1 MNPTRRRRQR
11 RNSAS
16 FSLEAN
22 QAATPIVRLWL
33 LRMLVPLGAHSKIM
47 WRNYLDT
54 EVVVTIARALE
65 LEHWIEQEEND
76 AFDRKSAL
84 RELTKLHRAAE
95 KELKN
100 ARVSDC
106 LANNIKRIA
115 RLAKLSETD
124 CRLLEFATLLH
135 VEPSLEKATEAL
147 DELSSR
153 DVVRFLS
160 ALLALPQAEIRS
172 SLGKDGALTKAG
184 LVRLGRSGWRSDL
197 KSKLELLSE
206 SFVDEV
212 VSTDSDPM
220 DLLRG
225 MVSLSPPPQ
234 LTMDD
239 YPHLE
244 AELSVLRPYL
254 KKSLATGRAGVNIL
268 LYGPPGTGKTQLTR
282 VLAQWLDCELFQVA
296 TEDEDGDSIG
306 GSKRLRAMQT
316 AQSFFAQRKPLIVF
330 DEAEDGNDVMG
341 GAKGW
346 LHSILEENPVPAFWL
361 ANSILFDDN
370 APIRRFDFCIEL
382 PVPPKRQRKRIL
394 RQVCPDSLADRTV
407 ARLAESEQ
415 LAPAV
420 AARAAA
426 VVKSIREELGEKGV
440 ASAYEL
446 LLNNTL
452 AAQGHRRIR
461 RHDPNRLPETYDPR
475 FIHANIDVNQL
486 AENLKKTKTGRLCLY
501 GPPGT
506 GKTAYARWLSKQLD
520 LPLLTKR
527 ASDLIDMYV
536 GETEKNIARAFWEA
550 EADGAMLL
558 IDEVDGFLQ
567 DRRKAKRNWEV
578 TAVNEMLTQMEAYPG
593 LFIASTNLMEGLDQA
608 SLRRF
613 DEKIKFDFLGPEQA
627 WGLFKSHCAS
637 LGLALPRKGLK
648 SMVQQVSNLTPG
660 DFAALARRHNFH
672 PITSARA
679 LLHALEHE
687 CGLKESKGRRIG
699 FV

>member
-1 MNPTRRRRQR
+1 MQIIRRRRQR
-11 RNSAS
+11 RSQTS

-33 LRMLVPLGAHSKIM
+33 LRMLVPLGAHKSFHFTSDVK
-47 WRNYLDT
+47 
-54 EVVVTIARALE
+54 TIAHALE
-65 LEHWIEQEEND
+65 LEHWIEQIESDED
-76 AFDRKSAL
+76 ELDRKSAL
-84 RELTKLHRAAE
+84 KELSKLHRAAE

-100 ARVSDC
+100 AKVSDC

-115 RLAKLSETD
+115 RLAKLSEID

-135 VEPSLEKATEAL
+135 VEPSLGKATEHF
-147 DELSSR
+147 DDLSSR
-153 DVVRFLS
+153 DVVCFLS
-160 ALLALPQAEIRS
+160 ALLTLPHAEIRS
-172 SLGKDGALTKAG
+172 SLGKDSALTKAG
-184 LVRLGRSGWRSDL
+184 LVRLDRSGWRSDL
-197 KSKLELLSE
+197 RGKLELLSE
-206 SFVDEV
+206 SFIDEV

-244 AELSVLRPYL
+244 AVLSVLRPYL

-296 TEDEDGDSIG
+296 TEDEDGDPIG
-306 GSKRLRAMQT
+306 GPRRLRAMQT
-316 AQSFFAQRKPLIVF
+316 AQSFFAQRKSLIVF
-330 DEAEDGNDVMG
+330 DEAEDGENVIG
-341 GAKGW
+341 GEKGW

-361 ANSILFDDN
+361 ANSILFFNDN

-382 PVPPKRQRKRIL
+382 PVPPKRQRERIL

-420 AARAAA
+420 ATRAAA
-426 VVKSIREELGEKGV
+426 VVNLVREELGEKGV

-452 AAQGHRRIR
+452 ATQGHRRIR

-475 FIHANIDVNQL
+475 FIHANLDVNQL

-506 GKTAYARWLSKQLD
+506 GKTAYARWLSEQLD
-520 LPLLTKR
+520 LPLLIKR

-550 EADGAMLL
+550 EADSALLL
-558 IDEVDGFLQ
+558 IDEVEGFLQ
-567 DRRKAKRNWEV
+567 DRRKAGHNWEV
-578 TAVNEMLTQMEAYPG
+578 TSVNEMLTQMEAYPG

-613 DEKIKFDFLGPEQA
+613 DEKIKFDFLGSEQA
-627 WGLFKSHCAS
+627 WDLFKSHCAS
-637 LGLALPRKGLK
+637 LGLALPGKGVK
-648 SMVQQVSNLTPG
+648 DMVQRMSNLTPG
-660 DFAALARRHNFH
+660 DFAAIARRHNFH
-672 PITSARA
+672 PITSAQA
-679 LLHALEHE
+679 LLQALEHE
-687 CGLKESKGRRIG
+687 CGLKEGKGRRIG

>member
-1 MNPTRRRRQR
+1 MQIIRRRRQR
-11 RNSAS
+11 RSQTS

-33 LRMLVPLGAHSKIM
+33 LRMLVPLGAHKSFHFTSDVK
-47 WRNYLDT
+47 
-54 EVVVTIARALE
+54 TIAHALE
-65 LEHWIEQEEND
+65 LEHWIEQIESDED
-76 AFDRKSAL
+76 ELDRKSAL
-84 RELTKLHRAAE
+84 KELSKLHRAAE

-100 ARVSDC
+100 AKVSDC

-115 RLAKLSETD
+115 RLAKLSEID

-135 VEPSLEKATEAL
+135 VEPSLGKATEHF
-147 DELSSR
+147 DDLSSR
-153 DVVRFLS
+153 DVVCFLS
-160 ALLALPQAEIRS
+160 ALLTLPHAEIRS
-172 SLGKDGALTKAG
+172 SLGKDSALTKAG
-184 LVRLGRSGWRSDL
+184 LVRLDRSGWRSDL
-197 KSKLELLSE
+197 RGKLELLSE
-206 SFVDEV
+206 SFIDEV

-244 AELSVLRPYL
+244 AVLSVLRPYL

-296 TEDEDGDSIG
+296 TEDEDGDPIG
-306 GSKRLRAMQT
+306 GPRRLRAMQT
-316 AQSFFAQRKPLIVF
+316 AQSFFAQRKSLIVF
-330 DEAEDGNDVMG
+330 DEAEDGENVIG
-341 GAKGW
+341 GEKGW

-361 ANSILFDDN
+361 ANSILFFNDN

-382 PVPPKRQRKRIL
+382 PVPPKRQRERIL

-420 AARAAA
+420 ATRAAA
-426 VVKSIREELGEKGV
+426 VVNLVREELGEKGV

-452 AAQGHRRIR
+452 ATQGHRRIR

-475 FIHANIDVNQL
+475 FIHANLDVNQL

-506 GKTAYARWLSKQLD
+506 GKTAYARWLSEQLD
-520 LPLLTKR
+520 LPLLIKR

-550 EADGAMLL
+550 EADGALLL
-558 IDEVDGFLQ
+558 IDEEIG
-567 DRRKAKRNWEV
+567 
-578 TAVNEMLTQMEAYPG
+578 
-593 LFIASTNLMEGLDQA
+593 
-608 SLRRF
+608 
-613 DEKIKFDFLGPEQA
+613 
-627 WGLFKSHCAS
+627 
-637 LGLALPRKGLK
+637 
-648 SMVQQVSNLTPG
+648 
-660 DFAALARRHNFH
+660 
-672 PITSARA
+672 RA
-679 LLHALEHE
+679 H
-687 CGLKESKGRRIG
+687 
-699 FV
+699 V

>member
-1 MNPTRRRRQR
+1 MQIIRRRRQR
-11 RNSAS
+11 RSQAS

-33 LRMLVPLGAHSKIM
+33 LRMLVPLGAHKSI
-47 WRNYLDT
+47 RFTSDV
-54 EVVVTIARALE
+54 ETIAHALE
-65 LEHWIEQEEND
+65 LEHWIEQQEND
-76 AFDRKSAL
+76 EFDRKTAL
-84 RELTKLHRAAE
+84 KELSKLHRAAE

-100 ARVSDC
+100 AKVSDC

-124 CRLLEFATLLH
+124 CRLLEFTTLLH
-135 VEPSLEKATEAL
+135 VEPSLEKAAAAF
-147 DELSSR
+147 DDLSSR

-160 ALLALPQAEIRS
+160 ALLALPQDEIRS
-172 SLGKDGALTKAG
+172 SLGKDSALTKAG
-184 LVRLGRSGWRSDL
+184 LVRLDRSGWRSDL
-197 KSKLELLSE
+197 RGKLELLSE
-206 SFVDEV
+206 SFIDEV

-244 AELSVLRPYL
+244 AVLSVLRPYL
-254 KKSLATGRAGVNIL
+254 KKSLATGRVGVNIL

-296 TEDEDGDSIG
+296 TENEDGDPIG
-306 GSKRLRAMQT
+306 GPRRLRAMQT
-316 AQSFFAQRKPLIVF
+316 AQSFFAQRKSLIVF
-330 DEAEDGNDVMG
+330 DEAEDGENVIG
-341 GAKGW
+341 GEKGW

-361 ANSILFDDN
+361 ANSILFLNDN

-382 PVPPKRQRKRIL
+382 PVPPKRQRERIL
-394 RQVCPDSLADRTV
+394 RQVCPDSLDDRSV

-420 AARAAA
+420 ATRAAA
-426 VVKSIREELGEKGV
+426 VVNLVREELGEKGV

-452 AAQGHRRIR
+452 ATQGHRRIR

-475 FIHANIDVNQL
+475 FIHANLDVNQL

-506 GKTAYARWLSKQLD
+506 GKTAYARWLSEQLD
-520 LPLLTKR
+520 LPLLIKR

-550 EADGAMLL
+550 EADGALLL
-558 IDEVDGFLQ
+558 IDEVEGFLQ
-567 DRRKAKRNWEV
+567 DRRKAGHNWEV

-627 WGLFKSHCAS
+627 WDLFKSHCAS

-648 SMVQQVSNLTPG
+648 GMVQQVSNLTPG

-672 PITSARA
+672 PISSARA
-679 LLHALEHE
+679 LLQALEHE
-687 CGLKESKGRRIG
+687 CGLKEDKNRRIG

>member
-1 MNPTRRRRQR
+1 MKPIRRQRQR

-22 QAATPIVRLWL
+22 QVAVPIVRLWL

-47 WRNYLDT
+47 GRNYLYT
-54 EVVVTIARALE
+54 EMVETIARALE
-65 LEHWIEQEEND
+65 LEHWIEQEENNE
-76 AFDRKSAL
+76 FDRKSAL
-84 RELTKLHRAAE
+84 KELTKLHRAAE

-100 ARVSDC
+100 AKAPDC

-135 VEPSLEKATEAL
+135 VEPSLEQAAAAF

-160 ALLALPQAEIRS
+160 ALLALPHAEIRS
-172 SLGKDGALTKAG
+172 SLGKDSALTKAG
-184 LVRLGRSGWRSDL
+184 LVRLERSGYRCDL
-197 KSKLELLSE
+197 RGKLELLSE
-206 SFVDEV
+206 SFIDEI

-244 AELSVLRPYL
+244 AVLSVLRPYL
-254 KKSLATGRAGVNIL
+254 EKSLATGRAGVNIL

-296 TEDEDGDSIG
+296 TEDEEGDPIR
-306 GSKRLRAMQT
+306 GSKRLRALQT
-316 AQSFFAQRKPLIVF
+316 AQSFFAQRKSLVVL

-346 LHSILEENPVPAFWL
+346 LHSILEENPAPAFWL
-361 ANSILFDDN
+361 ANSILFEDN

-394 RQVCPDSLADRTV
+394 RQVCPDSLADRSV

-426 VVKSIREELGEKGV
+426 VVNLVREELGEKGV

-461 RHDPNRLPETYDPR
+461 QHDPNRLPETYDPR

-486 AENLKKTKTGRLCLY
+486 AENLKKTKTGRLCLH
-501 GPPGT
+501 GPSGA
-506 GKTAYARWLSKQLD
+506 GKTAYARWLSEQLD
-520 LPLLTKR
+520 LPLLIER
-527 ASDLIDMYV
+527 ASDLIDKHA
-536 GETEKNIARAFWEA
+536 GETEKNIARAFWKA
-550 EADGAMLL
+550 EADGALLL
-558 IDEVDGFLQ
+558 IDEVEGFLQ
-567 DRRKAKRNWEV
+567 DRRKAKHGWEV
-578 TAVNEMLTQMEAYPG
+578 TSVNEMLTQMEAYPG

-613 DEKIKFDFLGPEQA
+613 DEKIKFDFLLPEQA
-627 WGLFKSHCAS
+627 WDLFKSHCAS
-637 LGLALPRKGLK
+637 LGLALPRKDLK
-648 SMVQQVSNLTPG
+648 GMVQQVSNLTPG
-660 DFAALARRHNFH
+660 NFATLARQHNFH
-672 PITSARA
+672 PITSPRA
-679 LLHALEHE
+679 LLQALEHE
-687 CGLKESKGRRIG
+687 CGLKEGKGRRIG

>member
-1 MNPTRRRRQR
+1 MNPIRRRRQR
-11 RNSAS
+11 RNSAT
-16 FSLEAN
+16 FTLEAN
-22 QAATPIVRLWL
+22 QAAAPIVRLWL
-33 LRMLVPLGAHSKIM
+33 LRLLVPLGGHSKIM
-47 WRNYLDT
+47 GHHFMDPLP
-54 EVVVTIARALE
+54 IAQALE
-65 LEHWIEQEEND
+65 LEHWIEQIESDED
-76 AFDRKSAL
+76 KFDRKSAL
-84 RELTKLHRAAE
+84 RELSKLHRAAE

-100 ARVSDC
+100 AKVSDC
-106 LANNIKRIA
+106 FANNIKRIA

-135 VEPSLEKATEAL
+135 DEPFLKEVAEAFG
-147 DELSSR
+147 DLSSR
-153 DVVRFLS
+153 DVVRLLS

-172 SLGKDGALTKAG
+172 SLGKDSALAKAG
-184 LVRLGRSGWRSDL
+184 LVRLRRGYRSDL
-197 KSKLELLSE
+197 DNKLELLSE
-206 SFVDEV
+206 SFIDEV

-296 TEDEDGDSIG
+296 TEDEDGDPIG
-306 GSKRLRAMQT
+306 GPRRLRAMQT
-316 AQSFFAQRKPLIVF
+316 AQSFFAQRKSLIVF
-330 DEAEDGNDVMG
+330 DEAEDGENVIG
-341 GAKGW
+341 GEKGW

-361 ANSILFDDN
+361 ANSILFFDDN

-382 PVPPKRQRKRIL
+382 PVPPKRQRERIL
-394 RQVCPDSLADRTV
+394 RQVCPDSLDDRTV

-420 AARAAA
+420 ATRAAA
-426 VVKSIREELGEKGV
+426 VVNLVREELGEKGV

-452 AAQGHRRIR
+452 ATQRHRRIR

-475 FIHANIDVNQL
+475 FIHANLDVNQL
-486 AENLKKTKTGRLCLY
+486 AEGLKKTKTGRLCLY

-506 GKTAYARWLSKQLD
+506 GKTAYARWLSEQLD
-520 LPLLTKR
+520 LPLLIKR

-550 EADGAMLL
+550 EANGALLL
-558 IDEVDGFLQ
+558 IDEVEGFLQ
-567 DRRKAKRNWEV
+567 DRRKAGHGWEV
-578 TAVNEMLTQMEAYPG
+578 TSVNEMLTQMEAYPG

-627 WGLFKSHCAS
+627 WGLFKNHCAS
-637 LGLALPRKGLK
+637 LGLALPRKDLK
-648 SMVQQVSNLTPG
+648 GMVQQVSNLTPG
-660 DFAALARRHNFH
+660 DFAALARRHTFH

-679 LLHALEHE
+679 LLQALEQE
-687 CGLKESKGRRIG
+687 CGLKEDKNRRIG

>member
-11 RNSAS
+11 RNSAT
-16 FSLEAN
+16 FTLEAN
-22 QAATPIVRLWL
+22 QAAAPIVRLWL
-33 LRMLVPLGAHSKIM
+33 LRLLVPLGAHSKIM
-47 WRNYLDT
+47 GRNYLDT

-84 RELTKLHRAAE
+84 RELSKLHRAAE

-147 DELSSR
+147 NELSSR

-184 LVRLGRSGWRSDL
+184 LVRLERSGWRSDL

-296 TEDEDGDSIG
+296 TEDEDGDPIG

-330 DEAEDGNDVMG
+330 DEAEDGNDVIG

-361 ANSILFDDN
+361 TNSILFDDN

-426 VVKSIREELGEKGV
+426 VVKSIREELGEKGA

-486 AENLKKTKTGRLCLY
+486 AENLKKIKTGRLCLY

-506 GKTAYARWLSKQLD
+506 GKTAYARWLSEQLD

-536 GETEKNIARAFWEA
+536 GETEKNIVRAFWEA

-679 LLHALEHE
+679 LLQALEHE

>member
-1 MNPTRRRRQR
+1 MNPIRRQR
-11 RNSAS
+11 QRINSAS

-33 LRMLVPLGAHSKIM
+33 LRMLVPLGAHKSI
-47 WRNYLDT
+47 RFASDAA
-54 EVVVTIARALE
+54 TIAHALE

-76 AFDRKSAL
+76 EFDRKSAL
-84 RELTKLHRAAE
+84 KELSKLHRAAE

-100 ARVSDC
+100 AKVSGC

-115 RLAKLSETD
+115 RVAKLSDID

-135 VEPSLEKATEAL
+135 AEPSLEKAAATF

-160 ALLALPQAEIRS
+160 ALLALPPAEIRS
-172 SLGKDGALTKAG
+172 SLGKDSALAKAG
-184 LVRLGRSGWRSDL
+184 LVTLDRSGWRCDL

-206 SFVDEV
+206 SFIDKV
-212 VSTDSDPM
+212 VSIDSDPM

-234 LTMDD
+234 LAMDD

-282 VLAQWLDCELFQVA
+282 VLAQWLNCELFQVA
-296 TEDEDGDSIG
+296 TEDENGDPVG
-306 GSKRLRAMQT
+306 GSQRLRAMQM
-316 AQSFFAQRKPLIVF
+316 AQSFFAQRKSLIVL
-330 DEAEDGNDVMG
+330 DEAEDGNGVID

-361 ANSILFDDN
+361 ANSILFRDN
-370 APIRRFDFCIEL
+370 APIRRYDFCIEL
-382 PVPPKRQRKRIL
+382 PVPPKQQRKRIL
-394 RQVCPDSLADRTV
+394 RQICPGSLTDRSV

-426 VVKSIREELGEKGV
+426 VVNLVHEELGDKGA

-452 AAQGHRRIR
+452 AAQGHQRIR
-461 RHDPNRLPETYDPR
+461 QHDPNRLPETYDPR

-506 GKTAYARWLSKQLD
+506 GKTAYARWLSEQLD
-520 LPLLTKR
+520 LPLLIKR
-527 ASDLIDMYV
+527 ASDLIDRFY
-536 GETEKNIARAFWEA
+536 GEIEKNIARAFREA
-550 EADGAMLL
+550 EADGALLL
-558 IDEVDGFLQ
+558 IDEVESFLQ
-567 DRRKAKRNWEV
+567 DRRKAKHGWEV
-578 TAVNEMLTQMEAYPG
+578 TSVNEMLTQMEAYPG

-637 LGLALPRKGLK
+637 LGLELPRKGLK
-648 SMVQQVSNLTPG
+648 SMVQRVSNLTPG

-672 PITSARA
+672 PITSAQA
-679 LLHALEHE
+679 LLQALEHE
-687 CGLKESKGRRIG
+687 CGLKEGKGRRIG

>member
-1 MNPTRRRRQR
+1 MQIIRRRRQR
-11 RNSAS
+11 RSQAS

-33 LRMLVPLGAHSKIM
+33 LRMLVPLGARKSIHFTS
-47 WRNYLDT
+47 DV
-54 EVVVTIARALE
+54 ETIAHALE
-65 LEHWIEQEEND
+65 LEHWIEQQEND
-76 AFDRKSAL
+76 EFDRKSAL
-84 RELTKLHRAAE
+84 RELSKLHRAAE

-100 ARVSDC
+100 AKVSDC

-124 CRLLEFATLLH
+124 CRLLEFTTLLH
-135 VEPSLEKATEAL
+135 VEPSLEKAAAAF
-147 DELSSR
+147 DDLSSR

-160 ALLALPQAEIRS
+160 ALLTLPQDEIRS
-172 SLGKDGALTKAG
+172 SLGKDSALTKAG
-184 LVRLGRSGWRSDL
+184 LVRLDRSGWRSDL
-197 KSKLELLSE
+197 RGKLELLSE
-206 SFVDEV
+206 SFIDEV

-254 KKSLATGRAGVNIL
+254 KKSLATGRVGVNIL

-296 TEDEDGDSIG
+296 TENEDGDPIG
-306 GSKRLRAMQT
+306 GPRRLRAMQT
-316 AQSFFAQRKPLIVF
+316 AQSFFAQRKSLIVF
-330 DEAEDGNDVMG
+330 DEAEDGENVIG
-341 GAKGW
+341 GEKGW

-361 ANSILFDDN
+361 ANSILFFNDN

-394 RQVCPDSLADRTV
+394 RQVCPDSLDDRSV

-420 AARAAA
+420 ATRAAA
-426 VVKSIREELGEKGV
+426 VVNLVREELGEKGV

-452 AAQGHRRIR
+452 ATQGYRRIR

-475 FIHANIDVNQL
+475 FIHANLDVNQL
-486 AENLKKTKTGRLCLY
+486 AGNLKKTKTGRLCLY

-506 GKTAYARWLSKQLD
+506 GKTAYARWLSEQLD
-520 LPLLTKR
+520 LPLLIKR

-550 EADGAMLL
+550 EADGALLL
-558 IDEVDGFLQ
+558 IDEVEGFLQ
-567 DRRKAKRNWEV
+567 DRRKAGHNWEV
-578 TAVNEMLTQMEAYPG
+578 TLVNEMLTQMEAYPG

-627 WGLFKSHCAS
+627 WDLFKNHCAS
-637 LGLALPRKGLK
+637 LGLALPRKDLK
-648 SMVQQVSNLTPG
+648 GMVQQVSNLTPG
-660 DFAALARRHNFH
+660 DFAALARRHTFH

-679 LLHALEHE
+679 LLQALEHE
-687 CGLKESKGRRIG
+687 CGLKEGKGRRIG

>member
-1 MNPTRRRRQR
+1 MQIIRRRRQR
-11 RNSAS
+11 RSQAS
-16 FSLEAN
+16 FTLEAN

-33 LRMLVPLGAHSKIM
+33 LRMLVPLGAHKSIHFTS
-47 WRNYLDT
+47 DV
-54 EVVVTIARALE
+54 ETIAHALE
-65 LEHWIEQEEND
+65 MEHWIEQQEND
-76 AFDRKSAL
+76 EFDRKSAL
-84 RELTKLHRAAE
+84 KELTKLYRAAE

-100 ARVSDC
+100 AKVSDC

-135 VEPSLEKATEAL
+135 VEPSLGKATEAF

-153 DVVRFLS
+153 DVVCFLS
-160 ALLALPQAEIRS
+160 ALLALPQDEIRS

-184 LVRLGRSGWRSDL
+184 LVRLERSRWRSGLRD
-197 KSKLELLSE
+197 KLDLLSE

-212 VSTDSDPM
+212 VSIDSDPM

-244 AELSVLRPYL
+244 AVLSVLRPYL

-296 TEDEDGDSIG
+296 TEDEDGDPIR

-316 AQSFFAQRKPLIVF
+316 AQSFFAQRKSLIVF
-330 DEAEDGNDVMG
+330 DEAEDGENVIG
-341 GAKGW
+341 GEKGW

-361 ANSILFDDN
+361 ANSILFLNDN

-382 PVPPKRQRKRIL
+382 PVPPKGQRQRIL
-394 RQVCPDSLADRTV
+394 RQVCPDSLDDQSV

-420 AARAAA
+420 ATRAAA
-426 VVKSIREELGEKGV
+426 VVNLVREELGEKGV

-452 AAQGHRRIR
+452 ATQGYRRIR

-475 FIHANIDVNQL
+475 FIHANLDVNQL

-506 GKTAYARWLSKQLD
+506 GKTAYARWLSEQLD
-520 LPLLTKR
+520 LPLLIKR

-550 EADGAMLL
+550 EADGTLLL
-558 IDEVDGFLQ
+558 IDEVEGFLQ
-567 DRRKAKRNWEV
+567 DRRKAGHNWEV

-613 DEKIKFDFLGPEQA
+613 DEKIKFGFLGPEQA
-627 WGLFKSHCAS
+627 WELFKIHCAS

-648 SMVQQVSNLTPG
+648 GMVQQVSNLTPG
-660 DFAALARRHNFH
+660 DFAAIARRHNFH
-672 PITSARA
+672 PITSPQT
-679 LLHALEHE
+679 LLQALEHE
-687 CGLKESKGRRIG
+687 CGLKEGKGRRIG

>member
-1 MNPTRRRRQR
+1 MNPNRRLRRRRR
-11 RNSAS
+11 RRSPAS
-16 FSLEAN
+16 LSLEAN
-22 QAATPIVRLWL
+22 QAAPPIVRLWL
-33 LRMLVPLGAHSKIM
+33 LRMLVPLGAHKNIDYDYAS
-47 WRNYLDT
+47 DA
-54 EVVVTIARALE
+54 ETIAHALE
-65 LEHWIEQEEND
+65 LKHWIEQEEND
-76 AFDRKSAL
+76 EFDRKSAL
-84 RELTKLHRAAE
+84 KELTKLHRAAE

-100 ARVSDC
+100 AKVLGP
-106 LANNIKRIA
+106 LANNIKRVA
-115 RLAKLSETD
+115 RLAKLSDID
-124 CRLLEFATLLH
+124 CRILEFATLLH
-135 VEPSLEKATEAL
+135 ADPSLEKAAEAFDDL
-147 DELSSR
+147 LSR
-153 DVVRFLS
+153 DVVRILS
-160 ALLALPQAEIRS
+160 ALLALPQDEIRS
-172 SLGKDGALTKAG
+172 SLGKDSALAKSG
-184 LVRLGRSGWRSDL
+184 LVRLERSGYRNNL

-206 SFVDEV
+206 GFIDEI

-234 LTMDD
+234 LAMDD

-296 TEDEDGDSIG
+296 TEDEDGDPVT
-306 GSKRLRAMQT
+306 GSKRLRALQT
-316 AQSFFAQRKPLIVF
+316 AQGFFAQRKSLIVL
-330 DEAEDGNDVMG
+330 DEAEDGEDVIV

-361 ANSILFDDN
+361 ANSILFSDD

-382 PVPPKRQRKRIL
+382 SVPPKRQRKRIL
-394 RQVCPDSLADRTV
+394 RQVCPDSLDDRSV

-426 VVKSIREELGEKGV
+426 VVKSIREELGEKGA

-452 AAQGHRRIR
+452 TAQGHQRIR
-461 RHDPNRLPETYDPR
+461 LHDPNQLPEIYDPR
-475 FIHANIDVNQL
+475 FIHTNIDVNQL

-506 GKTAYARWLSKQLD
+506 GKTAYARWLSEQLD
-520 LPLLTKR
+520 LPLLIKR
-527 ASDLIDMYV
+527 ASDLIAMFV
-536 GETEKNIARAFWEA
+536 GMTEKNIARAFREA
-550 EADGAMLL
+550 EADGALLL

-567 DRRKAKRNWEV
+567 DRRKAKHGWEV

-613 DEKIKFDFLGPEQA
+613 DEKIRFDFLGPEQA

-637 LGLALPRKGLK
+637 LGLAQPRNGMKG
-648 SMVQQVSNLTPG
+648 MVQRMSNLTPG
-660 DFAALARRHNFH
+660 DFAALSRRHNFH
-672 PITSARA
+672 PITSARD
-679 LLHALEHE
+679 LLQALEHE
-687 CGLKESKGRRIG
+687 CDLKEGKGRRIG

>member
-1 MNPTRRRRQR
+1 MNPIRRRRR
-11 RNSAS
+11 RRSQAS

-22 QAATPIVRLWL
+22 QAAPPIVRLWL
-33 LRMLVPLGAHSKIM
+33 LRLLVPLGAHNKIM
-47 WRNYLDT
+47 ERRYLST
-54 EVVVTIARALE
+54 AGETIARALE
-65 LEHWIEQEEND
+65 LEHWIEQEEKD
-76 AFDRKSAL
+76 EFDKKSAL
-84 RELTKLHRAAE
+84 KELTKLHRTAE
-95 KELKN
+95 KELKK
-100 ARVSDC
+100 AKVSDC

-124 CRLLEFATLLH
+124 CRLLEFATLLQA
-135 VEPSLEKATEAL
+135 EPSLEKAAEAL
-147 DELSSR
+147 DDLSSR
-153 DVVRFLS
+153 DVVRLLS
-160 ALLALPQAEIRS
+160 ALLALPQDEIRS
-172 SLGKDGALTKAG
+172 SLGKDSALTKAG
-184 LVRLGRSGWRSDL
+184 LVRLERSGWRNDM
-197 KSKLELLSE
+197 KSKLELLSK

-306 GSKRLRAMQT
+306 GSRRLRAMQT
-316 AQSFFAQRKPLIVF
+316 AQSFFAQRKSLIVL

-346 LHSILEENPVPAFWL
+346 LHSILEENPAPAFWL
-361 ANSILFDDN
+361 ANSILFRDN

-394 RQVCPDSLADRTV
+394 RQVCPDSLDDRSV

-426 VVKSIREELGEKGV
+426 VVNLVREELGEKGA

-461 RHDPNRLPETYDPR
+461 QHDPNRLPETYDPR

-501 GPPGT
+501 GPSGA
-506 GKTAYARWLSKQLD
+506 GKTAYARWLSEQLD
-520 LPLLTKR
+520 LPLLIER
-527 ASDLIDMYV
+527 ASDLIDKHA
-536 GETEKNIARAFWEA
+536 GETEKNIARAFWKA
-550 EADGAMLL
+550 EADGALLL
-558 IDEVDGFLQ
+558 IDEVEGFLQ
-567 DRRKAKRNWEV
+567 DRRKAKHSWEV
-578 TAVNEMLTQMEAYPG
+578 TSVNEMLTQMEAYPG

-613 DEKIKFDFLGPEQA
+613 DEKIKFDFLLPEQA
-627 WGLFKSHCAS
+627 WDLFKSHCAS
-637 LGLALPRKGLK
+637 LGLALPRKDLK
-648 SMVQQVSNLTPG
+648 GMVQQVSNLTPG
-660 DFAALARRHNFH
+660 NFATLARQHNFH
-672 PITSARA
+672 PITSPRA
-679 LLHALEHE
+679 LLQALEHE
-687 CGLKESKGRRIG
+687 CGLKESNGRRIG